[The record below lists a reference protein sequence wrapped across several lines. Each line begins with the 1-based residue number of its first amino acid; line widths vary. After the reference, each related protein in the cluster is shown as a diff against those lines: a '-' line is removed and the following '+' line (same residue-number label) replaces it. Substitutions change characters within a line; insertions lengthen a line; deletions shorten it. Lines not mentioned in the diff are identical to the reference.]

1 MTDQTTT
8 PFAARYGLMRPR
20 QGRYVAG
27 VCAAIGRATRT
38 DPVLW
43 RVLLAVLI
51 CFAGIGAV
59 LYLALWLAIPAEGD
73 TASPIEALFG
83 RGRSGTSPVVA
94 VLLGLVAAGLLVFI
108 TPRPM
113 YVLILG
119 ATVILTVVLLVNRST
134 TTRPPEPAPAP
145 APEPP
150 APPAPSPP
158 PPPSPPAGSA
168 GPMGVSPDA
177 GYRPPFAPHG
187 PFAVPPAPPPP
198 RPPPAPRE
206 RSSLPSLIFFAGLI
220 VLGGL
225 GLLDVAGVL
234 DMPAA
239 GFLTAAL
246 AVVGAG
252 LVVGAWVGRA
262 RPMIALGVVLALGL
276 GMTSALAARP
286 DHPVAT
292 EVRWA
297 PASAAD
303 LDEQYELSLGDG
315 QLDLTQIDFAGRHE
329 QVAVRVTLGEIQ
341 VYLPEEVAVTVNARV
356 SSGGATVFGQD
367 VEGMATDRTVVS
379 RGPGG
384 DSGTLDLDLTVRLGH
399 IEVTRGEPPR

>member
-1 MTDQTTT
+1 VTDQTTI
-8 PFAARYGLMRPR
+8 PFAARYGLVRPR

-27 VCAAIGRATRT
+27 ACAAIGRATRT

-59 LYLALWLAIPAEGD
+59 IYLALWLVTPAEGD

-94 VLLGLVAAGLLVFI
+94 VLLGLVAAALLVFI

-119 ATVILTVVLLVNRST
+119 TAVILTVVLLVNRST
-134 TTRPPEPAPAP
+134 STRPPEPAPAP
-145 APEPP
+145 EPP
-150 APPAPSPP
+150 VPPVPQPVPQPVPPVPADAMSVAPTT
-158 PPPSPPAGSA
+158 G
-168 GPMGVSPDA
+168 A

-187 PFAVPPAPPPP
+187 PFAVPPAPRPP

-206 RSSLPSLIFFAGLI
+206 RSSLPSFIFFAGLV

-225 GLLDVAGVL
+225 GLQDFAGVVEVN
-234 DMPAA
+234 AA
-239 GFLTAAL
+239 GYLAAAL

-252 LVVGAWVGRA
+252 LVVGAWLGRA
-262 RPMIALGVVLALGL
+262 RVMIALGAVLALGL
-276 GMTSALAARP
+276 GMSSALAARP

-292 EVRWA
+292 EIFWA
-297 PASAAD
+297 PASAAELED
-303 LDEQYELSLGDG
+303 HYELSLGDG
-315 QLDLTQIDFAGRHE
+315 QLDLTQIDFTGRHE
-329 QVAVRVTLGEIQ
+329 EVAVRVTLGEIR
-341 VYLPEEVAVTVNARV
+341 VYLPEDLAVTVNAQV
-356 SSGGATVFGQD
+356 ASGSTTVFG
-367 VEGMATDRTVVS
+367 EEIGGMSADRTVVS
-379 RGPGG
+379 RGRSG
-384 DSGTLDLDLTVRLGH
+384 DGGTLALDLSVRLGH
-399 IEVTRGEPPR
+399 IAVTRGEPPR